1 VVSLEGLEA
10 LVGLYLSDVA
20 NVTDQDLFWDSMVG
34 TKLAAAAADILGL
47 TVKSRDFI
55 DRDRFFLVGV

>member
-10 LVGLYLSDVA
+10 LVGLYLGDVA
-20 NVTDQDLFWDSMVG
+20 NITHHDLFCDSMVG
-34 TKLAAAAADILGL
+34 TKLAAAAGILGL
-47 TVKSRDFI
+47 TVKSGDFI

>member
-20 NVTDQDLFWDSMVG
+20 NVTDQDLLWDSMVG
-34 TKLAAAAADILGL
+34 TKLAAAADILGL